1 MRTWSGVERMRIEV
15 MSELRQLDL
24 PAPVAPAMRRWGMV
38 ARFIIT
44 ALPLMS
50 RPTATSSGWVARL
63 ASGEARMSPRATI
76 CRSVLGTSTP
86 MACRPGIGARMRTSG
101 DAIA

>member
-1 MRTWSGVERMRIEV
+1 MMIDV
-15 MSELRQLDL
+15 MIELRQLDL

-50 RPTATSSGWVARL
+50 RPTATSSGWLARR
-63 ASGEARMSPRATI
+63 ASADRRMSPSATI
-76 CRSVLGTSTP
+76 WRSVFGTSMP
-86 MACRPGIGARMRTSG
+86 MAWRPGMGARMRTSG

>member
-1 MRTWSGVERMRIEV
+1 MRTSSGVARSRIEQSIV
-15 MSELRQLDL
+15 LMQPDFPE
-24 PAPVAPAMRRWGMV
+24 PVVPAMRMCGIV

-63 ASGEARMSPRATI
+63 ASGEARMSPSATTW
-76 CRSVLGTSTP
+76 RSVFGTSTP
-86 MACRPGIGARMRTSG
+86 MACRPGMGARMRTSG
-101 DAIA
+101 EAIA